1 MSGCAILAAP
11 SPWPVLLQTTP
22 SRDGIR
28 GFRLCSLGRSGLV
41 LVGSFGN
48 RVDYRQPHRP
58 GHSCASAID
67 AHAATVTPSI
77 FTTSI
82 LSVCVKRPVDP

>member
-41 LVGSFGN
+41 LVGSFGDRLDIASRIDQN
-48 RVDYRQPHRP
+48 IPALRP
-58 GHSCASAID
+58 
-67 AHAATVTPSI
+67 
-77 FTTSI
+77 
-82 LSVCVKRPVDP
+82 